1 MKSDWMGIDNITL
14 NLSKK
19 YQIEVI
25 SHSNSEIQLRFPID
39 VYSRESLLRIIDD
52 LINVG
57 VVK

>member
-1 MKSDWMGIDNITL
+1 MGIDNITL